1 MENFM
6 IYLASN
12 SPRRRELL
20 DQIGVPYQLLL
31 TRARPGRPPDINES
45 PLDDEPPLVYV
56 QRLAHIKALSGW
68 ERAKQRALPF
78 LPLLAADTTVALDH
92 EILGKPEDEN
102 EAIHMLRML
111 SGRSHLVHTAITMVY
126 HEHIESIVSTTEVTF
141 HNLSDDEI
149 CQYIEQESVL
159 DKAGSY
165 GLQGRAAA
173 FIKHLSG
180 SDSGVKG
187 LPLYETAQL
196 LRRFNVSF

>member
-1 MENFM
+1 M

-20 DQIGVPYQLLL
+20 DQIGVSFQLLL
-31 TRARPGRPPDINES
+31 MRSRPGRPTDINEN

-56 QRLAHIKALSGW
+56 QRLAQIKALTGW
-68 ERAKQRALPF
+68 ERIKQRSLPF
-78 LPLLAADTTVALDH
+78 FPLLAADTTVALDH
-92 EILGKPEDEN
+92 QILGKPADES
-102 EAIHMLRML
+102 EAIHMLRIL
-111 SGRSHLVHTAITMVY
+111 SGQSHLVHTAVTMIY
-126 HEHIESIVSTTEVTF
+126 HERIESIVSTTEVTF
-141 HNLSDDEI
+141 RNLTDDEI
-149 CQYIEQESVL
+149 CRYIEKESVL

-173 FIKHLSG
+173 FIKHISG

-196 LRRFNVSF
+196 LRRFDVIF